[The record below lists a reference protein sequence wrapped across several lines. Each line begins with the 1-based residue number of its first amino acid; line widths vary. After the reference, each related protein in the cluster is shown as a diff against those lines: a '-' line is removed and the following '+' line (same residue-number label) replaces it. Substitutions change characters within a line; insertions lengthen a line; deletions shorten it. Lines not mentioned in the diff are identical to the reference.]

1 MKTSKT
7 IYKKNNNQKN
17 PQKTPKKHESLS
29 MK

>member
-7 IYKKNNNQKN
+7 IYKTKNNQKT
-17 PQKTPKKHESLS
+17 PQKTPKNHESLS